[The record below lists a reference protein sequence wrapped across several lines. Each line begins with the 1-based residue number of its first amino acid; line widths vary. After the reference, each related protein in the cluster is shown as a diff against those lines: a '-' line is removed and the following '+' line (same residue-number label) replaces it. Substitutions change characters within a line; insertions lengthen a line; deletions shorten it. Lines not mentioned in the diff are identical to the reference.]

1 MGNKEQVKHYQWPVH
16 WSLGVL
22 LAGWGSLPAIAS
34 EAPAIE
40 PTGNN
45 AEPIQLTSSPDGP
58 ATDQSISNVTPAPIA
73 PERFAPERSAPLVPL
88 DRTMSL
94 EAMPLKAMPLKTVVS
109 PEIINPPSRS
119 IARSSAQAEIHGSTS
134 VESAFPAGRL
144 TEGYLAVHPRDRFAP
159 ELSQM
164 NSLESLAN
172 DDGLVVLSQASAA
185 RATDANAIAQESES
199 VAPIEASEVTPLAE
213 EAVQVEHADT
223 VLDRGG
229 LPVGDFLESV
239 DGLEENGIAGEGT
252 TTSPPNA
259 SENRGDTA
267 PAESLNGEPDQLDET
282 TPAAEGELET
292 EAFDS
297 EAFDSEAF
305 DSEEFEAEEFKFE
318 DDVPNP
324 PEATVEGESEGDP
337 DLGILR
343 LRERPLAKQK
353 APFNIPVFLV
363 GNVGYIGNGNTLAGV
378 DPVND
383 RLFRTGIS
391 LIASPRLAK
400 RTALIASVQGNL
412 YRYDELSRLNY
423 NEVRLQTSLRHV
435 LTPKIYGDLGWTH
448 RQLFLQ
454 DDGDRFL
461 YENAAFA
468 SLTRR
473 DALSAKTNLTSFY
486 NGRVSFADPETS
498 SRLRNT
504 LGISLRHDVT
514 PALQA
519 SLTGRMTLTNFTQQS
534 RQDFYTQGLA
544 QLSYKLSKNVRLSLF
559 GSLTRG
565 NSSNRRVD
573 FDNST
578 VGLSLSG
585 NIKLF

>member
-22 LAGWGSLPAIAS
+22 LAGGGSFPAIAS
-34 EAPAIE
+34 ETPAIE

-45 AEPIQLTSSPDGP
+45 AEPIQLASSPDTP
-58 ATDQSISNVTPAPIA
+58 ATEKSISNATPAPIA
-73 PERFAPERSAPLVPL
+73 PERFAPSLVPL
-88 DRTMSL
+88 DRTMPL
-94 EAMPLKAMPLKTVVS
+94 EARPLKTVVS
-109 PEIINPPSRS
+109 PGIMNPPSHS
-119 IARSSAQAEIHGSTS
+119 TASSSAQAAIHGSTS
-134 VESAFPAGRL
+134 VESAFPAGKL
-144 TEGYLAVHPRDRFAP
+144 TEGYLAIQQRDRFAP

-164 NSLESLAN
+164 NSLESIA
-172 DDGLVVLSQASAA
+172 DDGLAVLSQASAA
-185 RATDANAIAQESES
+185 TATDANAIAQESES
-199 VAPIEASEVTPLAE
+199 VAPIEASEVAPLAE

-223 VLDRGG
+223 VLDRDG

-252 TTSPPNA
+252 TTSPPSA
-259 SENRGDTA
+259 SENRDGTA
-267 PAESLNGEPDQLDET
+267 PAESLNGESSQLDET
-282 TPAAEGELET
+282 MPTAEGELET

-297 EAFDSEAF
+297 EEL
-305 DSEEFEAEEFKFE
+305 DSEEFESEDFDSEDFDSEDFEAEEFEFE

-353 APFNIPVFLV
+353 APFKVPVFLV

-504 LGISLRHDVT
+504 LGVSLRHDVA